1 MDIFDRETDPAY
13 QLQELREE
21 NATLKAALV
30 QAENERDDAL
40 RSLNCLSMLVQGLG
54 SSIIDAAQSMAPDA
68 PRAERVPPEL
78 AADLLGGN
86 GPEMVAPV
94 INLPTR
100 TDGGPR

>member
-1 MDIFDRETDPAY
+1 MDFFDRETDPAY

-68 PRAERVPPEL
+68 PRPERVPPEL
-78 AADLLGGN
+78 AAGIFGN
-86 GPEMVAPV
+86 GPKLVAPV